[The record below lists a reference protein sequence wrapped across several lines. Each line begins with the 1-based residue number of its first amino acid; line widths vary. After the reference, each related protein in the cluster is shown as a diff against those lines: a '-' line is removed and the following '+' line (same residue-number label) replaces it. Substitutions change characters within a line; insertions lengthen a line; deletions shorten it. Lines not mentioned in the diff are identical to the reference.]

1 MKLFCSSGLIW
12 KLFRG
17 TRKTTKMS
25 CFWQKKNPFSCYDRL
40 FFPLFF
46 FFSSRTHWTEAAM
59 KGSYFS
65 FYNLAPLVS
74 LVFFQHAKHKE
85 GLQFWFHQRCIWG
98 AASPSSPVGQQ
109 QPPTGCAAC
118 PPLCPGSCHASTYST
133 QHTGPAGGSL
143 PQASWGVQATET
155 TVTSHRLGCQS
166 RRVPHWAAALMSAKS
181 NPVPVEE
188 RLDWI
193 FWNRPVK
200 ATDCLT
206 KASANRIFSNS
217 LLCCSGQ
224 KCRVRLNV

>member
-1 MKLFCSSGLIW
+1 ML
-12 KLFRG
+12 
-17 TRKTTKMS
+17 
-25 CFWQKKNPFSCYDRL
+25 WQT
-40 FFPLFF
+40 FFPP
-46 FFSSRTHWTEAAM
+46 FFSSHQECTEQKLLWKAHI
-59 KGSYFS
+59 
-65 FYNLAPLVS
+65 LAFITLPLWS

-85 GLQFWFHQRCIWG
+85 GLQFWLCQRCIWG
-98 AASPSSPVGQQ
+98 AASPPPPVGQQ

-118 PPLCPGSCHASTYST
+118 PPLCPGPCHASTYST

-143 PQASWGVQATET
+143 PPASWGVQATET

-166 RRVPHWAAALMSAKS
+166 RRVDGLMSAKS

-188 RLDWI
+188 RLGWI

-200 ATDCLT
+200 AT

-224 KCRVRLNV
+224 KCRVRLNVLTVIS